1 MPISDVH
8 FSFPKIVSKLI
19 VHYPSIGHSYTATA
33 QKTIQLKISHDL
45 PGTVALKVITGIVR
59 NFEAESE
66 AMDLLD
72 KIRKLSDQHSGK
84 VVEFRRHIHANPEL
98 SYQEFNTVKF
108 VADTLRSFGLSP
120 TEGLA
125 TTGLIVD
132 ITGRNPEKKMIAL
145 RADMDALPIV
155 EANDVPYKSKNPG
168 VMHACGHDVHTS
180 SLLGT
185 ARILNEVKDQFEG
198 TIRLIFQPG
207 EEKNPGGASYMIRD
221 GALENPRPS
230 GIIGQHVFP
239 LLPTGKIGFKEGMYM
254 ASADEIY
261 LKVIGK
267 GGHGAAPDLAVDPI
281 VIASHI
287 IIALQQIISRNAN
300 PRQPTVLTFGNITG
314 FGATNIIPNE
324 VNIAGTFRAMNE
336 VWRES
341 ALTKIKKMA
350 ESIAEGMGG
359 TCEVNISRGYPY
371 LENNPELT
379 RRIRSAAEAYVGKE
393 NVVDIDI
400 TLGAEDFAYYSQ
412 VVPASFYRL
421 GTRNDAKGLSSYVHT
436 PTFDIDEDALK
447 IAPGLMAWMAINEL
461 TS

>member
-1 MPISDVH
+1 MSLLEKIKTLSLTYSDEV
-8 FSFPKIVSKLI
+8 
-19 VHYPSIGHSYTATA
+19 
-33 QKTIQLKISHDL
+33 
-45 PGTVALKVITGIVR
+45 VAL
-59 NFEAESE
+59 
-66 AMDLLD
+66 
-72 KIRKLSDQHSGK
+72 
-84 VVEFRRHIHANPEL
+84 RRHLHAHPEL
-98 SYQEFNTVKF
+98 SYKEFNTVKY
-108 VADTLRSFGLSP
+108 VAEQLRKFGIEP
-120 TEGLA
+120 QEGIG
-125 TTGLIVD
+125 TTGLVAEIR
-132 ITGRNPEKKMIAL
+132 GKNPEKKTIAL
-145 RADMDALPIV
+145 RADMDALPIQ
-155 EANDVPYKSKNPG
+155 EANDVPYKSKNDG

-185 ARILNEVKDQFEG
+185 AKILIEVKDQFEG
-198 TIRLIFQPG
+198 TVRMLFQPG

-239 LLPTGKIGFKEGMYM
+239 LLPTGKIGFREGMYM

-267 GGHGAAPDLAVDPI
+267 GGHGAAPDLCVDPI

-287 IIALQQIISRNAN
+287 IIALQQIISRNAS
-300 PRQPTVLTFGNITG
+300 PKQPTVLTFGNITG

-336 VWRES
+336 EWRES
-341 ALTKIKKMA
+341 GLQKIKKMA

-359 TCEVNISRGYPY
+359 KCEVDISRGYPY

-379 RRIRSAAEAYVGKE
+379 RRIKAAATEYVGKE
-393 NVVDIDI
+393 NVIDIDI

-412 VVPASFYRL
+412 VIPASFYRI
-421 GTRNDAKGLSSYVHT
+421 GTRNEAKGITSYVHT

-447 IAPGLMAWMAINEL
+447 ISPGLMAWMALEEL
-461 TS
+461 K